1 MKTRIG
7 LMTVC
12 VIAVTAL
19 VLTSAYAQPAH
30 QDQPKKDQPQ
40 EEQSKETPKAE
51 KPSLPLCPVMDKPID
66 FGISVM
72 TDDGPVYLCC
82 PRCIAKFKDD
92 PKKYQAKVADQR
104 KALAAMPKVQVACPV
119 SGKPVD
125 PKVFI
130 EQDGK
135 KVFFCGKNCSEDYK
149 KDPAK
154 YAGKL
159 AGCYTYQTKCPGSGE
174 EVSPTASLSIDG
186 GPTVYF
192 CCKNCIAKFEAD
204 PAKYCPKLAE
214 QGLRVEPAKVKGGA
228 KGEADKAAKPGD
240 KEEKAEKKG
249 HEGHEGHE
257 HHGGEHNH

>member
-1 MKTRIG
+1 MKSRIG

-12 VIAVTAL
+12 LIAMTGF

-30 QDQPKKDQPQ
+30 QDQPQKEQP
-40 EEQSKETPKAE
+40 KEAPKAE
-51 KPSLPLCPVMDKPID
+51 KSAQPLCPVMDKPID

-72 TDDGPVYLCC
+72 TDDGPVYFCC
-82 PRCIAKFKDD
+82 PRCIGKIKED
-92 PKKYQAKVADQR
+92 PKKYAEKVAKQR
-104 KALAAMPKVQVACPV
+104 EALAATPKVQVACPV

-135 KVFFCGKNCSEDYK
+135 KVFFCCKDCIEGYK
-149 KDPAK
+149 KEPAK

-159 AGCYTYQTKCPGSGE
+159 AGCYTYQTKCPVSGE
-174 EVSPTASLSIDG
+174 EVSPTASLAIDG

-204 PAKYCPKLAE
+204 PAQYCPKLAE
-214 QGLRVEPAKVKGGA
+214 QGLKVDAKKIKPGA
-228 KGEADKAAKPGD
+228 KGEPDKAPEPAGKEGKAAPKKD
-240 KEEKAEKKG
+240 KEGHET
-249 HEGHEGHE
+249 HEGHDHQ
-257 HHGGEHNH
+257 GGEHH